1 MSYPGMEGLA
11 MRRLLPLLGLV
22 GLLALVWAMGWH
34 EALSWEGLAARRAA
48 LAELVAWLRE
58 GN

>member
-1 MSYPGMEGLA
+1 M
-11 MRRLLPLLGLV
+11 LGASRV
-22 GLLALVWAMGWH
+22 ATQTI
-34 EALSWEGLAARRAA
+34 AADAA